1 MKEKLDLNRMHRTI
15 LAARGGS
22 MTTAKILDHV
32 RVNDHVEKVVVRITN
47 SGTKED
53 MRAAVSKALN
63 GQATVIESTFLEVAH
78 ETYVGYVAHNPEVKE
93 FSKADQAAVEART
106 SSMRVVA
113 KNLLL
118 DETDQSLWEAR
129 ESAGGK
135 FLVRTSKEDLSEL
148 LSSVAQPSLQVPTK
162 RMLSTVHAEFPS
174 RSYAQFLERDLAEV
188 GYGYILEATDSTVK
202 VLAFGADEEPMEIPA
217 SDIIQVADLEG
228 EDTEQAAIEIPA
240 AAADASKLK
249 KYFQQLYGK
258 VPQFMQK
265 LNKVIQDGTKF

>member
-1 MKEKLDLNRMHRTI
+1 MKEKLDLNRMHRQI

-22 MTTAKILDHV
+22 LVTAKILDHA
-32 RVNDHVEKVVVRITN
+32 RINDNVEKVAVRITN
-47 SGTKED
+47 SGTKDE
-53 MRAAVSKALN
+53 MRAAVAKALN

-93 FSKADQAAVEART
+93 FTKADQEAVEART
-106 SSMRVVA
+106 SPMRVVA

-118 DETDQSLWEAR
+118 DESDQSLWEAR

-148 LSSVAQPSLQVPTK
+148 LSSVAEPSLKVPTQQ
-162 RMLSTVHAEFPS
+162 MLASAHAEIPA
-174 RSYAQFLERDLAEV
+174 RSYVQFLERDLAEV
-188 GYGYILEATDSTVK
+188 GYGYALESTASTVK
-202 VLAFGADEEPMEIPA
+202 VLAFGADEEAMEVPA

-240 AAADASKLK
+240 AAADAGKLK
-249 KYFQQLYGK
+249 KYYQQLFGK
-258 VPQFMQK
+258 APKFMQK
-265 LNKVIQDGTKF
+265 LNKVIQDGSKF